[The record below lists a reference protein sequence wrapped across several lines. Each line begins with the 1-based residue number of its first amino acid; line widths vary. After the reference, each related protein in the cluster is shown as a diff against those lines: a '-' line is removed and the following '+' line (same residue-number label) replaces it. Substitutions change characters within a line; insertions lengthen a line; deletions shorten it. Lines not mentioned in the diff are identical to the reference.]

1 MFSQKARSQG
11 IVRWSITLIIIAV
24 LISLVTLS
32 GAQAQTS
39 SLKVQYR
46 AADNTPG
53 DNQIKPHFNIVNTG
67 ASSVALSGLK
77 IRYWYTWEGAAQTQ
91 LFSCDWAIV
100 GCANV
105 TGVFVKLAT
114 PVSGADYY
122 EEVGFTAAAGSIAAG
137 GQSGEVQ
144 TRFSKSDYTNYNE
157 TGDYSFDP
165 TKTVFADWTHV
176 TLYNNGVLVWG
187 VEPGGSAATSTATS
201 VVATLTRTATAGP
214 SLTPTRT
221 ITAGGPT
228 ATRTRTSTT
237 GPSATRTSTAV
248 ASPGTPTL
256 TPPPTL
262 TRTPTAGPT
271 ATTGPT
277 STPGADHIS
286 VATWFSGIG
295 GAAYGGCG
303 IAQADVDT
311 QDFVALNVQN
321 TPNDYST
328 FYSRPIAAQ
337 YAAGIGLFDNGRNC
351 GRWVHVTISDY
362 CDGVNDGA
370 TNQPFC
376 RGGLGFIPDAYNGAE
391 LDMIVADSCQDG
403 NAWCRDDPYHLDLT
417 RYSLNKFVKNGVA
430 VGDMDP
436 DHWNN
441 RHIQWH
447 FEAAPNYS
455 GDITIGFIKDSQAWW
470 TPIAIKHLKNGIH
483 GIDYFDG
490 TNWVKA
496 VMDSD
501 MGQTYVIGALTP
513 GGSTYQIRV
522 YDVTDQLINNGRIY
536 NFSYPTS
543 CGSLCVPAF
552 TQVTYTVQ

>member
-1 MFSQKARSQG
+1 MFSQKARLQG
-11 IVRWSITLIIIAV
+11 MLRWGVTLIVIAV
-24 LISLVTLS
+24 FIALLTLS
-32 GAQAQTS
+32 AAQAQTS
-39 SLKVQYR
+39 TLKVQYR
-46 AADNTPG
+46 AADNTPT

-67 ASSVALSGLK
+67 TSSVALSNLK
-77 IRYWYTWEGAAQTQ
+77 IRYWYTWEGTTQTQ
-91 LFSCDWAIV
+91 LFSCDYAIV
-100 GCANV
+100 ACANV
-105 TGVFVKLAT
+105 TGTFVKLAT
-114 PVSGADYY
+114 PVAGADYY

-144 TRFSKSDYTNYNE
+144 TRFTKSDFTAYNE

-187 VEPGGSAATSTATS
+187 VEPGGATT
-201 VVATLTRTATAGP
+201 VAVTPTRTATAGPSSTVTRTSTAGP

-221 ITAGGPT
+221 LTAGPT
-228 ATRTRTSTT
+228 ATRTRTPTT
-237 GPSATRTSTAV
+237 GPTATPTRTN
-248 ASPGTPTL
+248 TPVN
-256 TPPPTL
+256 TP
-262 TRTPTAGPT
+262 
-271 ATTGPT
+271 TTGPT
-277 STPGADHIS
+277 STPGADNLGN
-286 VATWFSGIG
+286 ATWFSGIG

-311 QDFVALNVQN
+311 QNFVALNVQN
-321 TPNDYST
+321 TPNDYTT

-337 YAAGIGLFDNGRNC
+337 YAAGIGLFNNGLNC

-362 CDGVNDGA
+362 CNGVNDGA
-370 TNQPFC
+370 QNLPFC
-376 RGGLGFIPDAYNGAE
+376 RGGTGWAPDAYNGAT

-403 NAWCRDDPYHLDLT
+403 NAWCRDDPLHLDLT
-417 RYSLNKFVKNGVA
+417 RYSLNTFVKNGVA

-441 RHIQWH
+441 RHILWH
-447 FEAAPNYS
+447 FEAAPGYS

-470 TPIAIKHLKNGIH
+470 TPIAIKHLQNGLH
-483 GIDYFDG
+483 GVDYFDG

-501 MGQTYVIGALTP
+501 MGQTYVIGATTP

-522 YDVTDQLINNGRIY
+522 YDATDQLINNGRIY

-543 CGSLCVPAF
+543 CGALCVPAF
-552 TQVTYTVQ
+552 TQITYTVQ